1 LNNYYFKKTFSENL
15 QIILYT
21 FAYTKRSKKMTTL
34 TKAWRTCQYCGAD
47 YYNEDC
53 PECRATG
60 GGYHFTVQ
68 IVNLT
73 PHEITEAESGI
84 SFSPSGQVARVET
97 ESKKIEKIGRIQLY
111 SRSFGQVIDLPEP
124 RLNTLFIVSALVLEA
139 AKNRQDLLAPG
150 ELVRD
155 EKGRPIACKGFVK
168 N

>member
-1 LNNYYFKKTFSENL
+1 MS
-15 QIILYT
+15 
-21 FAYTKRSKKMTTL
+21 TL
-34 TKAWRTCQYCGAD
+34 TKAWLTCQYYGA
-47 YYNEDC
+47 YHYNKDC

-60 GGYHFTVQ
+60 GGYHITVEV
-68 IVNLT
+68 VNLT

-97 ESKKIEKIGRIQLY
+97 ESKKIEKIGGIQLY

-124 RLNTLFIVSALVLEA
+124 RPNTLLIVSALVLEA

-155 EKGRPIACKGFVK
+155 EKGRPIGCKGFVK